1 MIESGYYPA
10 GAEFDPSA
18 PYNQSDPGDMEFGV
32 TCSQS
37 LSKSVS
43 VWTSDYIPGSSGV
56 DYEVNDEGGVDTI
69 SWEDD
74 PDTSDTDWEKAY
86 EEDHYTPL
94 QLINLFK
101 RYLESELNHTETV
114 SKQPS
119 FLKHLISECSDWVE
133 DETEIIED

>member
-18 PYNQSDPGDMEFGV
+18 PYNQSEPEDMEFEV
-32 TCSQS
+32 VCSQS
-37 LSKSVS
+37 LSKNVS
-43 VWTSDYIPGSSGV
+43 VWTSDYIPGASGV
-56 DYEVNDEGGVDTI
+56 DYEVNDEGGVDTVA
-69 SWEDD
+69 WHDD
-74 PDTSDTDWEKAY
+74 PDTSDTNWEDVY

-119 FLKHLISECSDWVE
+119 FLKHLISECSDWND